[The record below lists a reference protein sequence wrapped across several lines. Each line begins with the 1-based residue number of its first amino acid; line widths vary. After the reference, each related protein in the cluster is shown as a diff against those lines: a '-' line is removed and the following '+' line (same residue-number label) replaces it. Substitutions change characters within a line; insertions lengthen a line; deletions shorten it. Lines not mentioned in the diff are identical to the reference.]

1 MSDQASQVTPF
12 DPSKLN
18 NTQLY
23 VADVLTKKLLHEG
36 LNPDLFVP
44 LAFHE
49 SGLRPNAEGPEI
61 QSGQFKGQRAQGL
74 FQYVPDVAKE
84 KGITDPLDFDQ
95 NMNGAI
101 KDFKA
106 HIQNPKIGLDSSKLL
121 SAWNAGPHNSYITKD
136 DISGLP
142 DETLNYLLNM
152 HKRVGGEL
160 PSPVVNTSVNDARVP
175 DKEMP
180 VPFSN
185 VTPQEA
191 LTSGLTGAKAG
202 LEAGAGAQAGLGL
215 KRYIDSFNPNSPAS
229 LQTYLNKMLGKQYQ
243 DVPIKDLEDL
253 TGRTI
258 VSQHDVQE
266 AVKDVHGRPTYP
278 SSVRVQNPS
287 GIGYKQVPVVD
298 PVAQGVAPT
307 GMSPRIDISQYEFSP
322 GIRGAVQKTVQGA
335 LPLLKSAARV
345 AGSALG
351 GAGTALDVQD
361 AINRFRHGDTTGSA
375 ISGLGAG
382 LGGLATVGA
391 MGLLAPEIA
400 TAAGVG
406 ALGTAAYNAGRDL
419 YKMSPTERQQLLEK
433 TKENL
438 RSVLPDSLK

>member
-1 MSDQASQVTPF
+1 MADQITTF

-18 NTQLY
+18 DTQLY
-23 VADVLTKKLLHEG
+23 VADVLSKKALSAG
-36 LNPDLFVP
+36 LNPDLIVP

-49 SGLRPNAEGPEI
+49 SSLRPNAEGPEI
-61 QSGQFKGQRAQGL
+61 KEGRYKGQKAQGL
-74 FQYVPDVAKE
+74 FQFMPDTSKE
-84 KGITDPLDFDQ
+84 LGITDPLDLDQ

-101 KDFKA
+101 KQFKNY
-106 HIQNPKIGLDSSKLL
+106 IQNPNIGPDATKILA
-121 SAWNAGPHNSYITKD
+121 AWNAGPHHEFIKTGDVSK
-136 DISGLP
+136 LP
-142 DETLNYLLNM
+142 DETLNYLINM

-298 PVAQGVAPT
+298 PVAQGVTPT

-438 RSVLPDSLK
+438 RSVLPDNLK

>member
-23 VADVLTKKLLHEG
+23 VARVLTKKLLHEG

-160 PSPVVNTSVNDARVP
+160 PTPIVNTSVNDARVP
-175 DKEMP
+175 SSQAP
-180 VPFSN
+180 VPFSSM
-185 VTPQEA
+185 TPQEA
-191 LTSGLTGAKAG
+191 LTTGLTGAKAG
-202 LEAGAGAQAGLGL
+202 LETGAGVQAGLGL

-278 SSVRVQNPS
+278 STIRTQNPS
-287 GIGYKQVPVVD
+287 GVGYKQVPVVD

-307 GMSPRIDISQYEFSP
+307 GISPRIDISQYEFSP
-322 GIRGAVQKTVQGA
+322 GLRGAAQRTVQGA
-335 LPLLKSAARV
+335 LPLLKSAGRIV
-345 AGSALG
+345 GSALG
-351 GAGTALDVQD
+351 GAGTALDIQD
-361 AINRFRHGDTTGSA
+361 AIQRARNGDTVGMIT
-375 ISGLGAG
+375 SGLGAG

-406 ALGTAAYNAGRDL
+406 ALGTVAYNAGRDL
-419 YKMSPTERQQLLEK
+419 YRMSPTERQQLLDK
-433 TKENL
+433 TKANL
-438 RSVLPDSLK
+438 QSILPDSLK